1 MGNGC
6 CISGID
12 SGPFRENINLGD
24 INRQQ
29 IIMILLENDT
39 LNVNQLTEKMDI
51 SRPAVSHHLKILK
64 LAGLIISNK
73 NGKEMYYSLST
84 MEFLKHIKELIS
96 TIEAGY

>member
-1 MGNGC
+1 M
-6 CISGID
+6 
-12 SGPFRENINLGD
+12 GD